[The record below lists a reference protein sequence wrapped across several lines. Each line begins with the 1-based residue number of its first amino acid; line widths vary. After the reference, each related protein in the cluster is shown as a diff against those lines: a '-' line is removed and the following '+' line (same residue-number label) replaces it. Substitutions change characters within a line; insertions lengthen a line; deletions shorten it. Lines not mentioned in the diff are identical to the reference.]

1 MSAVEP
7 SDSTISGRGIFYDGA
22 TSARHDVVVEVAPH
36 TLRVLAG
43 NGAVLAQWPYDQLEP
58 LSAPDNVLRLGRPGS
73 AVLARLEIVDPQLA
87 AVIDERSIPIDRTGR
102 TERRLRTRVI
112 LWTLAATASLILVG
126 VIGVP
131 LIASELTPLIPY
143 ALERKLGAAVDS
155 QIRLNLDDHRSGAAF
170 ECGSAEKEQP
180 GRAAFDKLMQQM
192 QSAAGLPLPLTA
204 TVVRKQD
211 ANAITL
217 PGGHIY
223 VFQGLIKQARTPD
236 ELAGVIAHEVGHVAH
251 RDGTR
256 TIMQGAGL
264 SLLFGLVLGD
274 FVGGGAVV
282 LAAKTL
288 LRTRYSREVEAAADA
303 YGVNLMARIGGDQR
317 ALAAI
322 LSRIAGSTHGGP
334 KILSDHPETRDRV
347 AAIERM
353 ASGPPSR
360 PLLDEAQWSALKSI
374 CADQ

>member
-1 MSAVEP
+1 M
-7 SDSTISGRGIFYDGA
+7 
-22 TSARHDVVVEVAPH
+22 
-36 TLRVLAG
+36 
-43 NGAVLAQWPYDQLEP
+43 
-58 LSAPDNVLRLGRPGS
+58 
-73 AVLARLEIVDPQLA
+73 
-87 AVIDERSIPIDRTGR
+87 
-102 TERRLRTRVI
+102 
-112 LWTLAATASLILVG
+112 
-126 VIGVP
+126 
-131 LIASELTPLIPY
+131 
-143 ALERKLGAAVDS
+143 
-155 QIRLNLDDHRSGAAF
+155 
-170 ECGSAEKEQP
+170 
-180 GRAAFDKLMQQM
+180 
-192 QSAAGLPLPLTA
+192 
-204 TVVRKQD
+204 
-211 ANAITL
+211 
-217 PGGHIY
+217 
-223 VFQGLIKQARTPD
+223 
-236 ELAGVIAHEVGHVAH
+236 
-251 RDGTR
+251 
-256 TIMQGAGL
+256 
-264 SLLFGLVLGD
+264 GD